1 MANQTVT
8 TNRKDIFTHVLMTQV
23 TRDVFREI
31 SRLKD
36 LLTSEKFDE
45 VIDACTETLKNSEDE
60 KSTKDLALLLRGTFY
75 VLRKQPKEALG
86 DLVTIIE
93 DDSCD
98 VKIRANALI
107 KRASLYI
114 QQCKDPAEDPLKAM
128 GDFKKAEEIDPNN
141 ADIYHHR
148 GQVNLLTEQIDAAA
162 ADFKKAVDINPDFPV
177 AYVQKLYTDY
187 RQALQRN
194 DQV

>member
-1 MANQTVT
+1 
-8 TNRKDIFTHVLMTQV
+8 MTQV